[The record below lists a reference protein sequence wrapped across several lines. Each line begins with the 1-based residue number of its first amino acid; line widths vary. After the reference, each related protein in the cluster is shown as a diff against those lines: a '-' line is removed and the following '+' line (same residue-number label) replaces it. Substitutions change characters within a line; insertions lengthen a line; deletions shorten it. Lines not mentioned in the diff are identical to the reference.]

1 EPAEMGKNGRVAVA
15 IIGDARA
22 ALLALLEETPA
33 RDALVWLHDIR
44 ESQATHQHRQPYL
57 RRPET
62 TELMPHDVYAALN
75 AALNERGEYRVVTD
89 VGQHQMWAAQ
99 LIEWR
104 RPRAH
109 ITSGG
114 AGTMGFAVPAAM
126 GAAIAHPNEAIWA
139 IVGDGGFQMTNQ
151 ELATINQEGVRNVKV
166 AIVNNGY

>member
-1 EPAEMGKNGRVAVA
+1 MCSSASARAKVIHIDIDPSEIGKNVKVAVA

-22 ALLALLEETPA
+22 ALRALLEETPP
-33 RDALVWLHDIR
+33 RDAAIWLRNIR
-44 ESQATHQHRQPYL
+44 DTQATPQHRQPYL
-57 RRPET
+57 RRPDT

-75 AALNERGEYRVVTD
+75 SALNGRGGYRVVTD

-104 RPRAH
+104 RPRTH

-126 GAAIAHPNEAIWA
+126 GAAI
-139 IVGDGGFQMTNQ
+139 
-151 ELATINQEGVRNVKV
+151 R
-166 AIVNNGY
+166 